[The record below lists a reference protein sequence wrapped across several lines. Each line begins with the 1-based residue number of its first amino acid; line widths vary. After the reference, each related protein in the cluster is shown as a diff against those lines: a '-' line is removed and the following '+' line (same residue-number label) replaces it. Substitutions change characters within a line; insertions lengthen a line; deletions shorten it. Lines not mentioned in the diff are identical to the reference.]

1 MTWWMILLLVFG
13 ILFLIGCIPIGA
25 TISYYEEILRVQ
37 AKIGP
42 FSIGIL
48 PAKEKKSNKRKKRKK
63 TEKEAP
69 KPEKKKGGL
78 PFGAGTLVELLGL
91 LCRTLGDLR
100 RKIRVNTLRLHVRY
114 GGGDDP
120 AKAAIDYGR
129 SWALIGALTPYLERL
144 FVIKKRDIQ
153 PILDYNTDKMKID
166 AHLTLTITVGRVL
179 TLALRAGVGFLKI
192 MNERKKAVQ

>member
-1 MTWWMILLLVFG
+1 MTWWMVLLLIFG

-25 TISYYEEILRVQ
+25 SISYCEEVLGVQ
-37 AKIGP
+37 AKVGP
-42 FSIGIL
+42 ILIRLL
-48 PAKEKKSNKRKKRKK
+48 PAKEKKSNKRKKAEKS
-63 TEKEAP
+63 EKEAS
-69 KPEKKKGGL
+69 KPEKKKHGL
-78 PFGAGTLVELLGL
+78 PFGAGTIVELLGL

-100 RKIRVNTLRLHVRY
+100 RKIRVNTLRLHVVY
-114 GGGDDP
+114 GGDDP

-129 SWALIGALTPYLERL
+129 SWALIGAITPYLERL

-179 TLALRAGVGFLKI
+179 ALALRAGVGFLKI